1 MSCLEAP
8 LHQPP
13 APFSKAGAPLSKCPP
28 RTLGRVEKSRRL
40 AVYTRPGCLLRAGGS
55 GLGPQEL
62 DSPSREVGGCCG
74 STGWP
79 ASALPQTSHQGVG
92 GDLRNAH

>member
-13 APFSKAGAPLSKCPP
+13 APFSKAGVPLSKCPP

-40 AVYTRPGCLLRAGGS
+40 AVYTWPGCLLRAGGS
-55 GLGPQEL
+55 GLGPQE
-62 DSPSREVGGCCG
+62 GGWGLLWFHRMACFRSATDLTPG
-74 STGWP
+74 SGWRP
-79 ASALPQTSHQGVG
+79 
-92 GDLRNAH
+92 